1 MKPSYGVQEVG
12 NHWFATYH
20 PHYKDK
26 LVGNPSRTFV
36 CAANCLYF
44 LCVWRNFSAAFFLG
58 DDGGAWIANQ
68 AWLLKRENRQEL
80 LYIFFLTLSNLR
92 LSFLAQ
98 RPRKCARQCSNA
110 WRCPNARQ
118 CLNVKSLSI
127 FLIPPQQLNFCQTM
141 FLYLTSDC
149 SGKSTIS
156 PEGYDTSNSAK
167 TPYMS

>member
-1 MKPSYGVQEVG
+1 MVYKK
-12 NHWFATYH
+12 WATTGLLLITRTT
-20 PHYKDK
+20 KANSSAI
-26 LVGNPSRTFV
+26 LVGLLFAPQIVSISYVVGEISQQPS
-36 CAANCLYF
+36 
-44 LCVWRNFSAAFFLG
+44 FSVTMAVPGLL
-58 DDGGAWIANQ
+58 NQ

-141 FLYLTSDC
+141 FPYETSDC

-156 PEGYDTSNSAK
+156 PEGYVTSNSAK